1 MKINSRMSEAA
12 LASEEF
18 TQRMSTMETK
28 LQQVTVERDGLKEEN
43 KVFHSNPWPYD
54 FELNMQ
60 ATRLPL
66 QSLLKCIFVISGR
79 YAKQI

>member
-43 KVFHSNPWPYD
+43 KVFHSNP
-54 FELNMQ
+54 
-60 ATRLPL
+60 
-66 QSLLKCIFVISGR
+66 
-79 YAKQI
+79 